1 MAKSRS
7 RAEWIVLLHRA
18 ALSPRT
24 VLVYFVSFFYDCRPR
39 VSAERESMALK
50 KLKSEVEEWFSYPSR
65 GRGRYAEGIIVSL
78 IVIISLMPVIQS
90 YTDNPLHLNILRIIE
105 LFITSVFLVEYILRF
120 WVAEKKLRHV
130 INPYSIVDL
139 IAILPL
145 FIPGTYMQIV
155 RVFRL
160 LRLLRM
166 TRFLRDRHFF
176 FGHTTIKNLIIARI
190 VFTLIAIIF
199 VAAGLVYYAEHDV
212 PGTSF
217 QTFADAVYF
226 SIVTMATVGYGD
238 ITPQTVY
245 GRWVTVL
252 IIFGGITLL
261 PWQIKDLIEQI
272 ILSRTKRQLHCP
284 SCDIHPHEP
293 DAVYCRKCGAKL
305 PPQGPDETSP
315 SST

>member
-1 MAKSRS
+1 MKIRKL
-7 RAEWIVLLHRA
+7 IQ
-18 ALSPRT
+18 
-24 VLVYFVSFFYDCRPR
+24 
-39 VSAERESMALK
+39 
-50 KLKSEVEEWFSYPSR
+50 KLKSEVTEWFSYPTQ
-65 GRGRYAEGIIVSL
+65 GRGRYAEGVVIGL
-78 IVIISLMPVIQS
+78 IVLISILPVVQS
-90 YTDNPLHLNILRIIE
+90 YIENPFYLRILRITE
-105 LFITSVFLVEYILRF
+105 LTITSIFLIEYLLRF
-120 WVAEKKLRHV
+120 WVAEKKLPYL
-130 INPYSIVDL
+130 INPYSIVDF

-155 RVFRL
+155 RIFRL

-166 TRFLRDRHFF
+166 ARFLRGPHFF
-176 FGHTTIKNLIIARI
+176 FGQTTIKNLIIARI
-190 VFTLIAIIF
+190 LFTIIAIIF
-199 VAAGLVYYAEHDV
+199 VASGLVYYAEHEV

-217 QTFADAVYF
+217 QTFADALYF

-293 DAVYCRKCGAKL
+293 DAVYCRKCGAEL
-305 PPQGPDETSP
+305 PPPEPVEVKGANAKGAGH
-315 SST
+315 